1 MPTDTNSSGGNDG
14 TVAPWLVTWSLGVT
28 SLESVSAYAEEVTY
42 PSGATIF
49 SRGDISDAMYLVLE
63 GTVLVLVEDDQ
74 GVEQTASIVSDGQ
87 SFGEVGLL
95 INQQRLATAVAGI
108 DLKLLKI
115 THDAL
120 MRLEVEEPAFMVKV
134 YKRLAQT
141 LAEQW
146 MLSATEAAPSLS
158 IDYIDNEDV

>member
-1 MPTDTNSSGGNDG
+1 MPQESNNDSI
-14 TVAPWLVTWSLGVT
+14 APWLVTWSLGVT

-42 PSGATIF
+42 SAGATIF
-49 SRGDISDAMYLVLE
+49 SRGEVSDAMYLVLE
-63 GTVLVLVEDDQ
+63 GTVLVLVQDEHGQ
-74 GVEQTASIVSDGQ
+74 EQTASIVSTGQ

-146 MLSATEAAPSLS
+146 MLSATTHQDPPIE
-158 IDYIDNEDV
+158 YIDDQDI

>member
-1 MPTDTNSSGGNDG
+1 MSLEGRNDHI
-14 TVAPWLVTWSLGVT
+14 APWLVTWSLGVT
-28 SLESVSAYAEEVTY
+28 SLESVSAYAEEATY
-42 PSGATIF
+42 PAGTTIF
-49 SRGDISDAMYLVLE
+49 SRGDMSDAMYLVLE
-63 GTVLVLVEDDQ
+63 GTVLILIQDDN
-74 GVEQTASIVSDGQ
+74 GTEQTASIVSTGQ

-120 MRLEVEEPAFMVKV
+120 VRLEVEEPAFMVKV

-146 MLSATEAAPSLS
+146 MLSATEQAPP
-158 IDYIDNEDV
+158 IEYIDNEDI